1 MVHMAADTLLQ
12 PVVDRDCMRA
22 EVAVV
27 AAEQQA
33 EEAAGVGSAAEAGVA
48 VAAASYD
55 FVGCRIRSSRTTQIG
70 PLGVLQ

>member
-33 EEAAGVGSAAEAGVA
+33 EEAAGVGSAAEADA
-48 VAAASYD
+48 VAAASCGFAD
-55 FVGCRIRSSRTTQIG
+55 SRTHSSRTKQTG
-70 PLGVLQ
+70 PLGAWW